1 MVVGVPPQPGLLS
14 LTGVGQGPG
23 AQSTNDPGLGGTQI
37 CSSAGQKAV
46 SRVKLPPVPAEKG
59 GQDLSP
65 FCHHSQM
72 DCLYQHPA
80 PSFSQGLDVHAATG
94 SQSWKALIDHLVL
107 PLGLLKSRF
116 LVAQGRVTN

>member
-1 MVVGVPPQPGLLS
+1 MTQDLVGHRSAAV
-14 LTGVGQGPG
+14 QGR
-23 AQSTNDPGLGGTQI
+23 
-37 CSSAGQKAV
+37 KAV
-46 SRVKLPPVPAEKG
+46 SRVKLPLVPAEKG

-65 FCHHSQM
+65 FCRHSQI

-94 SQSWKALIDHLVL
+94 SQSWKALIDHLVP